1 LYSRKEANGR
11 YVVKVKAQP
20 NPGVASSRLRNPG
33 LVSANGRQHLNALS
47 TLLGR
52 DPFDVPMRWS
62 QICRGL
68 YALSAGRVRLLRNT
82 YSGLR
87 ESNWVM
93 AVGSFCATPA
103 VFQPDNAPANRHDGS
118 EVGIRRV
125 GEAGIQ
131 FTLKCYR
138 KASEAGNAGNADAQ
152 AGLGQKYEDG
162 EGVEQNYELAAEC
175 YRKAAEH
182 VPDLN
187 RCMKQNK

>member
-1 LYSRKEANGR
+1 
-11 YVVKVKAQP
+11 
-20 NPGVASSRLRNPG
+20 
-33 LVSANGRQHLNALS
+33 
-47 TLLGR
+47 
-52 DPFDVPMRWS
+52 
-62 QICRGL
+62 
-68 YALSAGRVRLLRNT
+68 
-82 YSGLR
+82 
-87 ESNWVM
+87 M
-93 AVGSFCATPA
+93 AVGSFCASPA

-138 KASEAGNAGNADAQ
+138 KASEAGNADAQ